1 MQVRSDLEDPV
12 MFVNTESE
20 LAILGAARS
29 VHLQP
34 DSKTFRMW
42 EMAGT
47 SHADQFLL
55 GNSSPDPSVPAPD
68 LGCGNPPSND
78 GPQRFI
84 LRASLNALALWV
96 RRQIPPPIAPRLSV
110 TIPEAGAATIDRD
123 PATGIA
129 LGGIRLPAVSVP
141 ISTETGE
148 RPPGALAANFFCL
161 LFGASDAWNRDSDAY
176 DGRAGFDPSPT
187 PEPVL
192 SELYPSKRVYVL
204 RVALA
209 ALSSVARGFLRPAD
223 FAEIVRD
230 ALDADV
236 P

>member
-1 MQVRSDLEDPV
+1 
-12 MFVNTESE
+12 
-20 LAILGAARS
+20 
-29 VHLQP
+29 
-34 DSKTFRMW
+34 
-42 EMAGT
+42 
-47 SHADQFLL
+47 
-55 GNSSPDPSVPAPD
+55 
-68 LGCGNPPSND
+68 
-78 GPQRFI
+78 
-84 LRASLNALALWV
+84 
-96 RRQIPPPIAPRLSV
+96 
-110 TIPEAGAATIDRD
+110 
-123 PATGIA
+123 
-129 LGGIRLPAVSVP
+129 VSVP